1 MGPSEPNDLY
11 PTHIPTQN
19 IKFEAKLT
27 FWRRIPKTWK
37 WGRLISG
44 ISYFQTQWV
53 ISMEMKRTHWKC
65 TKKFS
70 LYSFKSFGKSH
81 HWNLV
86 YVPLHSAP
94 HYMIQL
100 SWIFLDAIASPCT
113 YPCQSV
119 GQWVSEFHISNE
131 YLSVIHCNVF
141 KYFQMDD
148 VLQFFGNYDLT
159 MVWSKF

>member
-100 SWIFLDAIASPCT
+100 SWIFLYAIASPST

-119 GQWVSEFHISNE
+119 GQWVSQWVIDSFRFGDSYPISE
-131 YLSVIHCNVF
+131 LC
-141 KYFQMDD
+141 
-148 VLQFFGNYDLT
+148 DLAKVGSFLYIICCSQNACT
-159 MVWSKF
+159 SI